1 MASVTANQAASPAQ
15 RVKISRLLWV
25 GPLAI
30 VAAVIVN
37 QIIRLIAVSLLGI
50 GPEFMPLS
58 FGPPLFF
65 SVIGVL
71 GATIAF
77 AIIARFAQRPI
88 ALFRTVALVVLLISF
103 IPDVLVYTSQAMPGA
118 TLPAVATLMIM
129 HVAAWAICVQLFS
142 RLTTE

>member
-1 MASVTANQAASPAQ
+1 MASVTANQSQAPAQ

-30 VAAVIVN
+30 VAAVVAN
-37 QIIRLIAVSLLGI
+37 QIIRLIAVALGI
-50 GPEFMPLS
+50 GADFMPLS

-71 GATIAF
+71 GATIVF
-77 AIIARFAQRPI
+77 AIVARFAKRPL
-88 ALFRTVALVVLLISF
+88 ALFRTIALVVLVISL
-103 IPDVLVYTSQAMPGA
+103 IPDVMLYTSQSMPGA
-118 TLPAVATLMIM
+118 SLPAVVTLMLM

-142 RLTTE
+142 RLTAE